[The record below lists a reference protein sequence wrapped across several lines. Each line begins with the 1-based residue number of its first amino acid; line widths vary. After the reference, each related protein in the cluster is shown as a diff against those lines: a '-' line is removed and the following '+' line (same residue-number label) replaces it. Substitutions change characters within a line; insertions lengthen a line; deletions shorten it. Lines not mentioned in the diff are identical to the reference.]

1 MATQILRIGSI
12 AGISYDDGDFG
23 SAVETDQPIKA
34 GTPVD
39 ATDVIRLEDLAGR
52 LLSPVSVVA
61 IANPTELNSVAGV
74 LGALVL
80 VYQIVGAT
88 GLNEYTLYAYD
99 ASGPAVN
106 APYIMDA
113 DGAGDE
119 RWIAVAGKY
128 AVQNYD
134 IDGVFLVSGTQVVGP
149 QAVAEANI
157 TSGAITDPVDAPADA
172 DALRDDLVAN
182 AIAEIGANFTAL
194 DTKINNIL
202 AKLRT
207 HGLFDT

>member
-12 AGISYDDGDFG
+12 AGISYDDGDFD

-157 TSGAITDPVDAPADA
+157 ASGAITDPVDAPADA